1 MKDRLKSYSFWVSI
15 ASAVMAVLQII
26 FAKLDIDVFNELT
39 TAFLG
44 VLVVAGIIDKPKGE
58 NSSPNINSDE
68 DSNQIEE
75 G

>member
-1 MKDRLKSYSFWVSI
+1 MKEKLKSYSFWVSV
-15 ASAVMAVLQII
+15 ASAIMAVLQIV
-26 FAKLDIDVFNELT
+26 FAKLEIDVFNELT

-58 NSSPNINSDE
+58 NDTPNVNTDE
-68 DSNQIEE
+68 DNNQIDE